1 MEQKYIICKPKCGM
15 IDIFTFIVTALKY
28 AVKFNRILVIDT
40 RLSLHFKNGFTKYFD
55 INNDN
60 TYKNDIDE
68 LYNFLEG
75 KSILQKINI
84 KDFNIN
90 TKLNPIDLNKNYDEE
105 IILFGNQYAN
115 FKRDIIYFFKNFYCK
130 PIIIDIFQD
139 KFKSLPNNYIS
150 VHIRNTDK
158 KSNVVDFLK
167 KNYDYFENK
176 PIFLAT
182 DDACTLFM
190 FKQIFEDN
198 LFSYFDFSELQNI
211 THLCGEHSNNNDTIR
226 DSSNALMFKPTKNSI
241 RPADSHSSWSMNDK
255 EINPSPKGA
264 DLNLQRFKYE
274 NDIFYFENNK
284 KCINFDKIDIFF
296 KTNISKPIHYCRKRN
311 NKEQEKFDID
321 TMVDLLLLSNST
333 KYFYSCHTSG
343 FSNSVRFLFEEKI
356 LKLYT
361 IVV

>member
-1 MEQKYIICKPKCGM
+1 M
-15 IDIFTFIVTALKY
+15 T
-28 AVKFNRILVIDT
+28 
-40 RLSLHFKNGFTKYFD
+40 
-55 INNDN
+55 
-60 TYKNDIDE
+60 
-68 LYNFLEG
+68 
-75 KSILQKINI
+75 
-84 KDFNIN
+84 
-90 TKLNPIDLNKNYDEE
+90 
-105 IILFGNQYAN
+105 
-115 FKRDIIYFFKNFYCK
+115 
-130 PIIIDIFQD
+130 
-139 KFKSLPNNYIS
+139 
-150 VHIRNTDK
+150 
-158 KSNVVDFLK
+158 
-167 KNYDYFENK
+167 
-176 PIFLAT
+176 
-182 DDACTLFM
+182 
-190 FKQIFEDN
+190 
-198 LFSYFDFSELQNI
+198 
-211 THLCGEHSNNNDTIR
+211 
-226 DSSNALMFKPTKNSI
+226 
-241 RPADSHSSWSMNDK
+241 DK